1 MPYELSLSCCIVEY
15 SQSSL
20 YVREKHKSRM
30 SNHRDAF
37 RNRWDVFRK
46 RVVEKQLKIN
56 YNRVKFLEE

>member
-1 MPYELSLSCCIVEY
+1 MSYELSLSCCIVEY

-20 YVREKHKSRM
+20 HVREKHKSGM
-30 SNHRDAF
+30 SNHRYAF
-37 RNRWDVFRK
+37 RNRWDIFRK